1 MSDYPTRS
9 FWLGRKPYQPSGQ
22 LEGDRKADLVI
33 MGGGYT
39 GLWSAIPL
47 KDADPSLDIVLLE
60 QEVIG
65 YGASGR
71 NGGFAMTM
79 TERNIAQL
87 LRRVGPEQ
95 AHAQHLAMVDSLREM
110 QEFCSTEGIDADIT
124 APGLLTVSNGPEQE
138 IRIQKDLEAAERLGL
153 SDF

>member
-65 YGASGR
+65 YDASGR

-87 LRRVGPEQ
+87 VRRVGPEQ
-95 AHAQHLAMVDSLREM
+95 ARAQHLAMADSLREID
-110 QEFCSTEGIDADIT
+110 EFARSEGIDADIT
-124 APGLLTVSNGPEQE
+124 APGLLTVSNGPEQD
-138 IRIQKDLEAAERLGL
+138 IRIHRGIHFAQ
-153 SDF
+153 